1 MASCIK
7 LTVATLILLVFSID
21 YVSAEHG
28 QSFDKTDSSRPS
40 VTIVNDGFTTNYK
53 TVPKRAVTMNQSQ
66 TEIMLA
72 LGLEAHMVGT
82 AYIDDEILPEFE
94 AVYNTIPVLA
104 KKYPSKEILLNA
116 APDFIYAGYPSAFS
130 ERRGLPT
137 RNELLKI
144 GINSYLS
151 PGSCK
156 GMITKKK
163 PWSMEVLYK
172 ELLDIAT
179 IFRVTERAEELIS
192 AMEKDIGRIRLE
204 KNPGTKIPWILWLDN
219 FSDRGPYVGS
229 GNGPINAIIN
239 LAGGKNSFHDIHT
252 GKTHAIV
259 SKEQIISRPIDY
271 VVLTE
276 AVWSSSQKKKQGL
289 THDPIYSTLEAI
301 KNNKF
306 VPIEFS
312 ASTGGIRTV
321 SAIKKLSTALHNNNE
336 RTKK

>member
-1 MASCIK
+1 MAPYIK
-7 LTVATLILLVFSID
+7 LTITTLILLVFSIA
-21 YVSAEHG
+21 YVSAEHR
-28 QSFDKTDSSRPS
+28 QAPDKTNTSRPS
-40 VTIVNDGFTTNYK
+40 VTIINDGFTTNYK
-53 TVPKRAVTMNQSQ
+53 AAPKRAITMNQSQ

-72 LGLEAHMVGT
+72 LGLGAHMVGT
-82 AYIDDEILPEFE
+82 AYIDDKILPEFE
-94 AVYNTIPVLA
+94 TVYNTIPVLA

-137 RNELLKI
+137 RNGLLKI

-151 PGSCK
+151 PSSCK
-156 GMITKKK
+156 GMVTKKK

-192 AMEKDIGRIRLE
+192 AMKKDIGRIHLE
-204 KNPGTKIPWILWLDN
+204 KKPGTKKPWILWLDY
-219 FSDRGPYVGS
+219 FSDQGPYVGS
-229 GNGPINAIIN
+229 GNGPINTIIN
-239 LAGGKNSFHDIHT
+239 LAGGKNSFHDIHI
-252 GKTHAIV
+252 GKTHATV

-276 AVWSSSQKKKQGL
+276 AVWSSSQKKIQRL

-301 KNNKF
+301 KNEKF

-312 ASTGGIRTV
+312 ASNGGIRTV
-321 SAIKKLSTALHNNNE
+321 SAIKKLAAALQQ
-336 RTKK
+336 